1 LLERGRSRGKQRIE
15 ALKKQGL
22 VEEEID
28 ADRVRIAFV
37 SLAMMPML
45 IKEIFEEQMEQP
57 MDEAFLDE
65 LAELNGR
72 LFAAGLLP
80 RETEQK
86 EK

>member
-1 LLERGRSRGKQRIE
+1 
-15 ALKKQGL
+15 
-22 VEEEID
+22 
-28 ADRVRIAFV
+28 V

-57 MDEAFLDE
+57 MDEVFLDE